1 MKEVIVKLKSTDS
14 LAGNIKPNAV
24 GKLIK
29 VSEKIIE
36 ENKYYILENSKG
48 IRFKVLAY
56 DCEIK
61 KSINKKTK

>member
-1 MKEVIVKLKSTDS
+1 MKEVIVKLKSTDN
-14 LAGNIKPNAV
+14 LAGNIKVNAV
-24 GKLIK
+24 GKLTK

-48 IRFKVLAY
+48 IRFK